1 LDCWIAGLLDCWIV
15 GLLDCWIVGLLDSW
29 TVGLLDCWIV
39 GLLDCWII
47 GLLKVESCN
56 RSLKETFVNVR
67 EFENCKVLEYMGD
80 YVSSPFEGG

>member
-1 LDCWIAGLLDCWIV
+1 
-15 GLLDCWIVGLLDSW
+15 
-29 TVGLLDCWIV
+29 
-39 GLLDCWII
+39 LDCWII